1 MLGRNLLVVCA
12 LCLGVFAV
20 WPAEAADRLIVVTAF
35 EPKGGTNIKKEPFPE
50 TLPPKE
56 SGVEVREP
64 DENGRW
70 RVSTYLFMPNQ
81 IHVNE
86 GDNVTLQFIGI
97 NGGSHP
103 VTIAGYDKSFVL
115 KRGQIHNVTFV
126 ADKPGVFPIT
136 CSTHHPTM
144 AAELIVTAKPD

>member
-1 MLGRNLLVVCA
+1 MRFAGMVAALVLGL
-12 LCLGVFAV
+12 FAFQSAHA
-20 WPAEAADRLIVVTAF
+20 AERLIVITAF
-35 EPKGGTNIKKEPFPE
+35 EPKGGTNVKKEPFPE

-56 SGVEVREP
+56 SGVDIDEP
-64 DENGRW
+64 DETGRW
-70 RVSTYLFMPNQ
+70 KVSTYVFMPNQ

-86 GDNVTLQFIGI
+86 GDKVTLQFIGI

-103 VTIAGYDKSFVL
+103 TTIAGYDKTFVL

-144 AAELIVTAKPD
+144 TAELIVTAKPK